1 MHFEGTFDIK
11 SSRQKVWEFLS
22 VPNNLAKC
30 LPDLQKFEVIAPDR
44 FKATVKAG
52 VGFIKGTFNLEISMH
67 DMQPPTHAKLVV
79 RGSGTGSSVD
89 IEATMDL
96 SDLPDGSTRM
106 TWKADTKVGGL
117 LASVGHR
124 LLEGAAQKIVSN
136 LFASIKKQLEG

>member
-11 SSRQKVWEFLS
+11 SPRQKVWEFLS
-22 VPNNLAKC
+22 IPDNLAKC
-30 LPDLQKFEVIAPDR
+30 LPDVQKFEVIAPDR

-52 VGFIKGTFNLEISMH
+52 VGFIKGTFNIEVSMH

-79 RGSGTGSSVD
+79 RGTGVGSSVD
-89 IEATMDL
+89 IEASMDL
-96 SDLPDGSTRM
+96 SDLPDGGTRM
-106 TWKADTKVGGL
+106 TWKADAKVGGL
-117 LASVGHR
+117 IASVGHR